1 MRNAAAFVVCGVIAG
16 AAVAQVADSLPAAL
30 SGRWTATGPTGVF
43 VDSFSIVFEGT
54 RAPGTVPGRL
64 NWRGVSCGAKD
75 EPIQASWDGVELRFE
90 AVLKSDTNTQRA
102 GGRCPSEAWR
112 WVLKRKPGERTFE
125 GEARNPAAAALT
137 VTVTAAP

>member
-1 MRNAAAFVVCGVIAG
+1 MRVAIAFVVSAAVAG
-16 AAVAQVADSLPAAL
+16 AALGQAADPLPASL
-30 SGRWTATGPTGVF
+30 SGRWTATGPSGVF
-43 VDSFSIVFEGT
+43 VDSFSIVFDGT
-54 RAPGTVPGRL
+54 RATGTVPGRL

-125 GEARNPAAAALT
+125 GEARNPGAAALT